1 MARSTASSSTRPRSR
16 ASSVGS
22 RAGAWTRACGLPGSG
37 MPRAEVV
44 SPDEVARKRVPQ
56 RLKLLVH
63 VPAHDLLVRVPHHG
77 APGGQLAVKFAD
89 AGRGERA
96 LHRRQTLWAAQAQRN
111 RSIGL
116 RLPLDRVYIT

>member
-1 MARSTASSSTRPRSR
+1 MARSTASSSTRARSR

-22 RAGAWTRACGLPGSG
+22 RAGPWTRACELRGSG

-63 VPAHDLLVRVPHHG
+63 GPAHDLLVRVSHHG
-77 APGGQLAVKFAD
+77 APGGQLAVELAD
-89 AGRGERA
+89 TGRGERA
-96 LHRRQTLWAAQAQRN
+96 LHRRQALRAAQAQ
-111 RSIGL
+111 
-116 RLPLDRVYIT
+116 

>member
-56 RLKLLVH
+56 RLELLVH
-63 VPAHDLLVRVPHHG
+63 VPAQDLLVRSTHQ
-77 APGGQLAVKFAD
+77 APPGDILAVDLGA

-96 LHRRQTLWAAQAQRN
+96 LHRRQALRAAQAQ
-111 RSIGL
+111 
-116 RLPLDRVYIT
+116 